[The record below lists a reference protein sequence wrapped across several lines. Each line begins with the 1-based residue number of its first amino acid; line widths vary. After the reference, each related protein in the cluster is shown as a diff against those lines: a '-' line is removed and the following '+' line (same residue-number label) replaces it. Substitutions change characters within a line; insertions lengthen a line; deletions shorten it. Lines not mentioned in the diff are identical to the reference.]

1 MAEVIRY
8 VLFKTHQSSG
18 CPIRREELTQIV
30 TKNYHQRSL
39 PTLVIN
45 EARGK
50 LSSIFGFEMKELNR
64 MRPSSNR
71 SAARASQQSEL
82 LLFYIKLHE
91 FSLQAE
97 KCKKPCKNESGFLF
111 SSTDTNTHRGVRV

>member
-1 MAEVIRY
+1 MIRY

-18 CPIRREELTQIV
+18 CPIRREDLTQIV

-45 EARGK
+45 EAREK
-50 LSSIFGFEMKELNR
+50 LSSIFGFDMKELNR

-71 SAARASQQSEL
+71 AAARASQQSEL
-82 LLFYIKLHE
+82 LLFSLAKKLHE

-111 SSTDTNTHRGVRV
+111 SSTDTNTHRGVRG

>member
-1 MAEVIRY
+1 MIRY